1 MAAQGQIGA
10 RTPRT
15 PKVLGAKAVQINCDS
30 RFNRDGNRMKRGI
43 RSPAWINRL
52 LQAAKL
58 DNIKV
63 VRRVI
68 VSVVGATVVLI
79 GIALLVLPGPAFVVI
94 PVGLAILATE
104 YAWARRWL
112 RKVRRIA
119 SDVVSGKEQTAS
131 RSCVNKPSR
140 RAQETC
146 SRPRRRLTGAL
157 GAIVSKGALRTP
169 HTTAG
174 SKPES
179 TI

>member
-1 MAAQGQIGA
+1 M
-10 RTPRT
+10 
-15 PKVLGAKAVQINCDS
+15 
-30 RFNRDGNRMKRGI
+30 
-43 RSPAWINRL
+43 RSPIKRL
-52 LQAAKL
+52 FSRWKL

-119 SDVVSGKEQTAS
+119 SDVVSGRKRTSIRDLVSSSHREHEKHAAS
-131 RSCVNKPSR
+131 
-140 RAQETC
+140 
-146 SRPRRRLTGAL
+146 GAE
-157 GAIVSKGALRTP
+157 R
-169 HTTAG
+169 
-174 SKPES
+174 
-179 TI
+179 

>member
-1 MAAQGQIGA
+1 MRSSIK
-10 RTPRT
+10 R
-15 PKVLGAKAVQINCDS
+15 LFS
-30 RFNRDGNRMKRGI
+30 RWHF
-43 RSPAWINRL
+43 
-52 LQAAKL
+52 

-119 SDVVSGKEQTAS
+119 SDVVSGRQTKAFHDLVSSSSSRKEDKRAADGVGDQAS
-131 RSCVNKPSR
+131 
-140 RAQETC
+140 
-146 SRPRRRLTGAL
+146 
-157 GAIVSKGALRTP
+157 
-169 HTTAG
+169 
-174 SKPES
+174 
-179 TI
+179 